1 MEMINLFLITNL
13 LSKDMKTQV
22 YLVKLTITKYQ

>member
-22 YLVKLTITKYQ
+22 YLVKLTITK